1 MRQYRCMTRLPSV
14 LSFDDLPEA
23 ELNAAVLDGELYRI
37 EECFSAIDEI
47 ENPVHR
53 ARALAVQY
61 SDRLI
66 AEQFTA
72 AWIFGAL
79 ERAPR
84 AHQFCTMIDSRVR
97 LSRLQPITV
106 REVVISS
113 SEIVTSAGLSLTTP
127 LRTILDIARFSP
139 RFDLQEQKVV
149 VNLLKLGDISVS
161 ECARALAVRRNL
173 PQKRQALRRIAEAAL
188 SLR

>member
-1 MRQYRCMTRLPSV
+1 MTRLPSV

-23 ELNAAVLDGELYRI
+23 ELNAAMLDGELYRI
-37 EECFSAIDEI
+37 GECFSAIDEV
-47 ENPVHR
+47 ESPVHR
-53 ARALAVQY
+53 AGALAAQY

-79 ERAPR
+79 ESAPR
-84 AHQFCTMIDSRVR
+84 VHQFCTTIDSRVR
-97 LSRLQPITV
+97 LSRLQPVTV

-113 SEIVTSAGLSLTTP
+113 PEIVTCSGLSLTTP

-139 RFDLQEQKVV
+139 RFDQREQNVV
-149 VNLLKLGDISVS
+149 VKLMTLGNISVA
-161 ECARALAVRRNL
+161 ECASRLASRRNL
-173 PQKRQALRRIAEAAL
+173 PRKHQALKRIGDAAL
-188 SLR
+188 NHR